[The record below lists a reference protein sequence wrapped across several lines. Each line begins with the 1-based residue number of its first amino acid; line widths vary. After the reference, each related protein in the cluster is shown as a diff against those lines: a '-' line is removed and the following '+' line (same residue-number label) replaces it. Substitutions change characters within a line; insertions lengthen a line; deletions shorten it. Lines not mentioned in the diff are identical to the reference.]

1 MRRLVFEAK
10 ISQQRAGIS
19 ACAPQLRL
27 SAHGGD
33 ENTAIRSLEE
43 AVGYWAHGLMAYR
56 EGELERAVTRTGV
69 TLEGEGG
76 ELTAHALLEPSGA

>member
-1 MRRLVFEAK
+1 MRTLVFEAK
-10 ISQQRAGIS
+10 LAHQRSGI
-19 ACAPQLRL
+19 CARAPLLRL
-27 SAHGGD
+27 SAHGAD
-33 ENTAIRSLEE
+33 EGTAIRSLEE
-43 AVGYWAHGLMAYR
+43 AVGAWGRGLMAYG